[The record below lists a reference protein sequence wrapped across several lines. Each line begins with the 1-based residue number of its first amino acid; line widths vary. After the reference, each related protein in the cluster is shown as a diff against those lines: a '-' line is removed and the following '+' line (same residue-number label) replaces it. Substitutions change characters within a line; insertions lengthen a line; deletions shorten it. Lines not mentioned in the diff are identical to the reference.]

1 MFVSQPYKRIPAF
14 EYPPENEPVEIN
26 FLAVS
31 VADFKLWAKISGTA
45 EDSLIEQMIRGVTLE
60 VEKYTKREITLKGFR
75 TLRNN
80 FGDVNETPIRDPIYF
95 PEAPVTLRRTPLHS
109 ITSVSYLS
117 GGVMVALDLDDID
130 IVESPDFWSF
140 VPAAGKTWVVPDRRP
155 QAVEIEFTAGYPDAD
170 SIPSDLKIALLTHI
184 TSVYQNRGDCDS
196 GGGSCSCKFA
206 PGQSM
211 AVYNQYRIIDFRG

>member
-14 EYPPENEPVEIN
+14 EYPPENEPVEIK
-26 FLAVS
+26 FSAVS
-31 VADFKLWAKISGTA
+31 VAEVKLWAKISGSA
-45 EDSLIEQMIRGVTLE
+45 EDALIQGIIDGVTLE
-60 VEKYTKREITLKGFR
+60 VEKYTKREIILKGFR

-80 FGDVNETPIRDPIYF
+80 FGDVNETPLRDPVYF

-109 ITSVSYLS
+109 ITSISYLS
-117 GGVMVALDLDDID
+117 GGVMLALDLDDID
-130 IVESPDFWSF
+130 IIESPDFSSF
-140 VPAAGKTWVVPDRRP
+140 VPATGKSWVFPDRRP
-155 QAVEIEFTAGYPDAD
+155 QAVEIEFTAGYPDAA
-170 SIPSDLKIALLTHI
+170 SVPADLKNALLAHI

-206 PGQSM
+206 PGVSM

>member
-1 MFVSQPYKRIPAF
+1 MFVSQPYKVLPVYGP
-14 EYPPENEPVEIN
+14 ETNDPVPP
-26 FLAVS
+26 FLPVS
-31 VADFKLWAKISGTA
+31 VAEFKLWAKISGSA
-45 EDSLIEQMIRGVTLE
+45 EDSLIEGIIRGVTLE
-60 VEKYTKREITLKGFR
+60 VEKYTKREINLKTFQ
-75 TLRNN
+75 TFRNN

-130 IVESPDFWSF
+130 IVESPDFSSF
-140 VPAAGKTWVVPDRRP
+140 VPATGKTWVVPDRRP
-155 QAVEIEFTAGYPDAD
+155 QAIAIEFTAGYADAA
-170 SIPSDLKIALLTHI
+170 SVPSDLKVALLTHI